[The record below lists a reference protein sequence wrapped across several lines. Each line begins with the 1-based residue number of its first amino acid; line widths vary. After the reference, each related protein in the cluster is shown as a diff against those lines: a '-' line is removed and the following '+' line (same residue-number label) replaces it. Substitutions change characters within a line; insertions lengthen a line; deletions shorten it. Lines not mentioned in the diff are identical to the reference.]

1 MANMANQIWRSL
13 DSTFSDVLEMTW
25 PMILISVV
33 LLSSLR
39 LSYLLKSK
47 ESFVLHNELLTLF
60 FIVYILCMFQVVTF
74 QDVSN
79 FGSNNFIP
87 FKEVFRYDFG
97 SRLFI
102 KNIIGNMVMFVPYG
116 FFVAY
121 YVKPKNWKSLFSL
134 VLIAS
139 IVIEATQLAI
149 GRVFDVDDILLNVVG
164 GMIGY
169 FMYKILNKLGDLSPK
184 IFKSSVFLDIVT
196 IVIFILF
203 AVYILWR

>member
-1 MANMANQIWRSL
+1 MSNHIWVSL
-13 DSTFSDVLEMTW
+13 DSNLRDVLEMTW

-39 LSYLLKSK
+39 LSYILRNKSQ
-47 ESFVLHNELLTLF
+47 FVLHNELLNLF
-60 FIVYILCMFQVVTF
+60 FVVYILCMFQVVTF

-79 FGSNNFIP
+79 IGTNNFIP
-87 FKEVFRYDFG
+87 FKEILRYDLG

-116 FFVAY
+116 FFVSY
-121 YVKPKNWKSLFSL
+121 YSKDIKLRSAFFL

-139 IVIEATQLAI
+139 VVIESTQLAI

-164 GMIGY
+164 GLIGY
-169 FMYKILNKLGDLSPK
+169 LLYKLLDKLADICPK
-184 IFKSSVFLDIVT
+184 VFKSNIFLDLFT
-196 IVIFILF
+196 IVVFGLF
-203 AVYILWR
+203 AFYILRR

>member
-1 MANMANQIWRSL
+1 MTNMANQIWHSL
-13 DSTFSDVLEMTW
+13 DNTFSDVLEMTW

-47 ESFVLHNELLTLF
+47 EPFILHNELLTLF
-60 FIVYILCMFQVVTF
+60 FMVYVLCMFQVVTF

-79 FGSNNFIP
+79 FGENNFVP
-87 FKEVFRYDFG
+87 FKEIFRYSFG

-121 YVKPKNWKSLFSL
+121 YVKPKNWKPLFGL

-139 IVIEATQLAI
+139 LVIEVTQLAI

-164 GMIGY
+164 GIVGY
-169 FMYKILNKLGDLSPK
+169 MVYKTLNKLADISPK
-184 IFKSSVFLDIVT
+184 IFKSNLFLDIIT
-196 IVIFILF
+196 IFIFVLF
-203 AVYILWR
+203 SLYILWR

>member
-1 MANMANQIWRSL
+1 MADMANQIWLSL

-47 ESFVLHNELLTLF
+47 EPFVLHNELLTLF

-79 FGSNNFIP
+79 FGSNNFVL
-87 FKEVFRYDFG
+87 FKEIFRYSFG

-121 YVKPKNWKSLFSL
+121 YVRPKNWKIELGLIF
-134 VLIAS
+134 IAS
-139 IVIEATQLAI
+139 IVIETTQLAI

-164 GMIGY
+164 GMAGY
-169 FMYKILNKLGDLSPK
+169 IIYIFLNKLGDFWPK
-184 IFKSSVFLDIVT
+184 VFKSSIFLDIVT
-196 IVIFILF
+196 ICIFLF
-203 AVYILWR
+203 LSGYILWR

>member
-1 MANMANQIWRSL
+1 MTDQMWRSL
-13 DSTFSDVLEMTW
+13 DNTLADVLEMTW

-47 ESFVLHNELLTLF
+47 EPFVLHKELLTLF
-60 FIVYILCMFQVVTF
+60 FVIYILCLFQVVTF

-79 FGSNNFIP
+79 FGTNNFTP
-87 FKEVFRYDFG
+87 FKEISRYTFG

-102 KNIIGNMVMFVPYG
+102 KNIIGNMLMFVPYG
-116 FFVAY
+116 FFVSY
-121 YVKPKNWKSLFSL
+121 YGKITDWKHSFCM

-139 IVIEATQLAI
+139 LVIESTQLAI
-149 GRVFDVDDILLNVVG
+149 GRVFDVDDILLNIIG

-169 FMYKILNKLGDLSPK
+169 LIYKSLDKIGNLCPK
-184 IFKSSVFLDIVT
+184 VLKSSLFLDILT
-196 IVIFILF
+196 IACFLMF
-203 AVYILWR
+203 SAYIIWR

>member
-1 MANMANQIWRSL
+1 MTDMANQIWRSL

-47 ESFVLHNELLTLF
+47 EPFVLHNELLTLF

-79 FGSNNFIP
+79 LGSNNFVP
-87 FKEVFRYDFG
+87 FREIFRYDFG

-121 YVKPKNWKSLFSL
+121 YIKTKNWKPLFGL

-139 IVIEATQLAI
+139 LVIEATQLAI
-149 GRVFDVDDILLNVVG
+149 GRVFDVDDILLNVFG
-164 GMIGY
+164 GMFGY
-169 FMYKILNKLGDLSPK
+169 FIYKILNKLGDLSPK
-184 IFKSSVFLDIVT
+184 IFKSALFLDALTVIV
-196 IVIFILF
+196 FIMF
-203 AVYILWR
+203 SVYILWR

>member
-1 MANMANQIWRSL
+1 MSNAIWKSF

-33 LLSSLR
+33 LLSSIR

-47 ESFVLHNELLTLF
+47 EQFVLHKELLSLF

-79 FGSNNFIP
+79 YASNNFIP
-87 FKEVFRYDFG
+87 FKEILRYSFG

-116 FFVAY
+116 FFVSY
-121 YVKPKNWKSLFSL
+121 YSKSTNLKNTFLL

-139 IVIEATQLAI
+139 LVIEFTQIAI
-149 GRVFDVDDILLNVVG
+149 GRVFDVDDIILNVLGGLIGYLIYRLLNKFSD
-164 GMIGY
+164 IW
-169 FMYKILNKLGDLSPK
+169 PK
-184 IFKSSVFLDIVT
+184 VFKSNIFLDIIT
-196 IVIFILF
+196 IIIFLCF
-203 AVYILWR
+203 GAYIIWR

>member
-1 MANMANQIWRSL
+1 MSNHIWVSL
-13 DSTFSDVLEMTW
+13 DSNLRDVLEMTW

-39 LSYLLKSK
+39 LSYILRNKSQ
-47 ESFVLHNELLTLF
+47 FVLHKELLNLF

-79 FGSNNFIP
+79 IGTNNFVP
-87 FKEVFRYDFG
+87 FKEILRYNLG

-102 KNIIGNMVMFVPYG
+102 KNIIGNMVMFVPYV
-116 FFVAY
+116 FFVSY
-121 YVKPKNWKSLFSL
+121 YSKNVKFTSAFFL

-139 IVIEATQLAI
+139 VVIESTQLAI

-164 GMIGY
+164 GLIGY
-169 FMYKILNKLGDLSPK
+169 LLYKLLDKLADICPK
-184 IFKSSVFLDIVT
+184 VFKSNIFLDLFT
-196 IVIFILF
+196 IVVFGLF
-203 AVYILWR
+203 AFYILRR

>member
-1 MANMANQIWRSL
+1 MANQMWRSL

-47 ESFVLHNELLTLF
+47 ESFILHKELLTLF
-60 FIVYILCMFQVVTF
+60 FMVYILCMFQVVTF

-79 FGSNNFIP
+79 FGTNNFIP
-87 FKEVFRYDFG
+87 FKEILRYNFG

-116 FFVAY
+116 FFVSLY
-121 YVKPKNWKSLFSL
+121 GKTVNWKSAFGL
-134 VLIAS
+134 VFIAS
-139 IVIEATQLAI
+139 VVIESTQLAI
-149 GRVFDVDDILLNVVG
+149 GRVFDVDDILLNVSG

-169 FMYKILNKLGDLSPK
+169 FGYYLLNKIGNLSPK
-184 IFKSSVFLDIVT
+184 VFKSNIFLDIVT
-196 IVIFILF
+196 IIIFLLF
-203 AVYILWR
+203 AAYIIWR

>member
-1 MANMANQIWRSL
+1 MADQIWRSL

-39 LSYLLKSK
+39 LSYLLRSK
-47 ESFVLHNELLTLF
+47 EKFVLYKELLTLF
-60 FIVYILCMFQVVTF
+60 FIVYILCLFQVVTF

-79 FGSNNFIP
+79 FGTNNFVP
-87 FKEVFRYDFG
+87 FKEILRYNLG

-116 FFVAY
+116 FFVSY
-121 YVKPKNWKSLFSL
+121 YGKTVNWKSAFGL

-139 IVIEATQLAI
+139 LVIESTQLAI
-149 GRVFDVDDILLNVVG
+149 GRVFDVDDILLNLVG

-169 FMYKILNKLGDLSPK
+169 FGYYLMNKIGELCPK
-184 IFKSSVFLDIVT
+184 VFKSSVFLDILTVCL
-196 IVIFILF
+196 FLLF
-203 AVYILWR
+203 AAYIIWR